1 MTFYNP
7 FQGFSIQNNLI
18 ESTNDRELL
27 NNIGVAPIAD
37 DINLFQN
44 NSNNSSDLVVDVGDI
59 SGDTI
64 NLGNDIGFV
73 FTNSTMVTVD
83 QTDYYVRDS
92 NNVNQFRLSTQP
104 DLSDLVPAAPA
115 GTYSR
120 RDTVTHDNIKNFF
133 RERRRAIDDMKL
145 SEFGTG
151 NISSIENNISF
162 STVNIFDS
170 VIDTYTIIFSSS
182 TYNLARYLFEI
193 EENIDYF
200 NLKKTSSIIR
210 NRDYSTVDQTTI
222 DGYINVLDTD
232 GSNTGEVLPE
242 NPGIFILDSV
252 TGNFARIFSLNDNV
266 WQEDITDLIAE
277 TREISVSSLKFDT
290 TVKLLDSSSTGLVET
305 HTANDLLDFTH
316 FKQVVINGEYYNLC
330 VKLN

>member
-64 NLGNDIGFV
+64 NLGNDIEFV

-277 TREISVSSLKFDT
+277 TREISISSLKFDT